1 MIPDS
6 VITILPM
13 AALFGLSAGLS
24 PGPLLTLV
32 ISETIRRNW
41 MAGIRV
47 ALSPLITDLPIILA
61 TWFVFN
67 KLSGFSLILGII
79 SVAGGTYFTW
89 LGFETFKS
97 NNIQT
102 EGSGPESESLR
113 RGIIANFLNPNPY
126 IFWLTAGIPTAYKAS
141 EEGISVVV
149 LYFMV
154 FYLMLIGSKSLVA
167 VLVDRSKVL
176 INSKIYLIVMKF
188 LGIVLLF
195 CAILFFY
202 DGIRVMFHGISIK

>member
-1 MIPDS
+1 MVPDS

-32 ISETIRRNW
+32 ISETIQRNW

-113 RGIIANFLNPNPY
+113 RGIIANFLIQILISSGLLPAYLLHIRLLKKVYLSSCY
-126 IFWLTAGIPTAYKAS
+126 ISW
-141 EEGISVVV
+141 
-149 LYFMV
+149 
-154 FYLMLIGSKSLVA
+154 
-167 VLVDRSKVL
+167 
-176 INSKIYLIVMKF
+176 
-188 LGIVLLF
+188 
-195 CAILFFY
+195 FFT
-202 DGIRVMFHGISIK
+202 